1 MTSTMIIIYI
11 VFIAAIFYFL
21 LIRPQKKQ
29 KQQRGDMLSQLQMN
43 DEVYTVGGILGT
55 ITRIKTNTVW
65 LRVSDKVEIE
75 VLKTSIGGLKEKVE
89 AQQEAQR
96 AQQEAKNK
104 KK

>member
-1 MTSTMIIIYI
+1 LTSTMIIIYI